1 MKRNNNMFMY
11 VFSIILVVISNVLYH
26 ICQKT
31 TPEKANPFIA
41 LFATYVTAAIIT
53 VIVFIFSKTEKTF
66 FESIKELNW
75 SSIVLGISIIGL
87 ELGYILA
94 YRAGWNISI
103 GSLVANIFLAVLLIP
118 IGIIFF
124 KEGFDVK
131 KLYGVVLCIIG
142 LILINR

>member
-31 TPEKANPFIA
+31 TPVKANPFIA